1 MLTVVAISY
10 LVADH
15 SSIVV
20 CPSII
25 THWTVGSI
33 VAHLN
38 SASVEIVAIDV
49 VICRVGQ
56 EKVSIRTWCSWSRY
70 WYEDYV

>member
-1 MLTVVAISY
+1 MLTVVAISH

-38 SASVEIVAIDV
+38 STSIEIVAIDV

-56 EKVSIRTWCSWSRY
+56 GNLSIIARRRWGRHY
-70 WYEDYV
+70 NYIRN

>member
-1 MLTVVAISY
+1 MLTVVAISH

-33 VAHLN
+33 IAHLN
-38 SASVEIVAIDV
+38 SASIEIVAIDV

-56 EKVSIRTWCSWSRY
+56 GNLSIIARRRWGRH
-70 WYEDYV
+70 